1 MVNIIDYK
9 IENDGSKDVTK
20 DIQNIID
27 NNNDIIFNKGI
38 YLISNLYLHD
48 NMNIIFEDGCI
59 LKGTTNENDIDII
72 DTRVAGIDMP
82 FYAAVLNIISCK
94 NINIKGKGTIL
105 GGGRY
110 YYIKYWGIDKKGGY
124 RAIYDKKNLR
134 FAADYDCKRPRN
146 LLIQKSSNIN
156 ISDIKLEDSGFWNLH
171 ILYSNNINIDN
182 INILSED
189 PIGPSTDGI
198 DIDSSNNIKIS
209 NSIISTNDDGISIKS
224 GRGPDGIRRNIPS
237 YNIKIDNI
245 LFNKGYGIAFGSEL
259 SAGIYDVDI
268 SNIKYENTL
277 SAIRIKSSRNRSG
290 YVKNI
295 NISNIKALNV
305 SYLFHFH
312 LDWNKNYNQLFIP
325 KEIKNYPKYY
335 DTLIENIDENTPLTE
350 ITNFNIENIESN
362 YDNNYEG
369 VSRLFTLIGYENK
382 PINNINFKN
391 MNINMKEYGILKY
404 SNINI
409 SSSNINTKIKYDNKN
424 DDFDNR

>member
-1 MVNIIDYK
+1 
-9 IENDGSKDVTK
+9 
-20 DIQNIID
+20 
-27 NNNDIIFNKGI
+27 
-38 YLISNLYLHD
+38 
-48 NMNIIFEDGCI
+48 MNIIFEDGCI

-171 ILYSNNINIDN
+171 ILYSNNININN
-182 INILSED
+182 INIISED

-198 DIDSSNNIKIS
+198 DIDSSNNIKIT

-268 SNIKYENTL
+268 SNITIKKKFLKTVYHKHILVYSRTSRDSTEYKQWFCNNCKTTYENDVW
-277 SAIRIKSSRNRSG
+277 SF
-290 YVKNI
+290 YC
-295 NISNIKALNV
+295 
-305 SYLFHFH
+305 
-312 LDWNKNYNQLFIP
+312 
-325 KEIKNYPKYY
+325 
-335 DTLIENIDENTPLTE
+335 
-350 ITNFNIENIESN
+350 
-362 YDNNYEG
+362 
-369 VSRLFTLIGYENK
+369 
-382 PINNINFKN
+382 
-391 MNINMKEYGILKY
+391 
-404 SNINI
+404 
-409 SSSNINTKIKYDNKN
+409 TKC
-424 DDFDNR
+424 DFDLCKICAGFS

>member
-48 NMNIIFEDGCI
+48 NMNIIFEDGAI
-59 LKGTTNENDIDII
+59 LKGTIKEDDIDII

-82 FYAAVLNIISCK
+82 FYAAILNIISCK
-94 NINIKGKGTIL
+94 NINIKGKGKIL

-156 ISDIKLEDSGFWNLH
+156 IEDIILEDSGFWNLH
-171 ILYSNNINIDN
+171 ILYSNNIKINN
-182 INILSED
+182 INIISED
-189 PIGPSTDGI
+189 EIGPSTDGI
-198 DIDSSNNIKIS
+198 DIDSSYDIEIK

-237 YNIKIDNI
+237 HDIKIDNI
-245 LFNKGYGIAFGSEL
+245 IFNNGYGIAFGSEL
-259 SAGIYDVDI
+259 SAGIYNVDI

-295 NISNIKALNV
+295 NINNIKAHNV

-325 KEIKNYPKYY
+325 KDIKDYPKYY

-382 PINNINFKN
+382 PINDINFKN

-409 SSSNINTKIKYDNKN
+409 SSSNINTKIKYDSKN